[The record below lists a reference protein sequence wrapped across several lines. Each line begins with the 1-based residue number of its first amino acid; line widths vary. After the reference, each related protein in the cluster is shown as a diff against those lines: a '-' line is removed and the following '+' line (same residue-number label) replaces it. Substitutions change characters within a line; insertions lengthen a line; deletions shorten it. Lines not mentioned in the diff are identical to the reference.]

1 MKTNCWLILGTMLAT
16 SVIAQDNTNSTA
28 LPEIPAPATTPAA
41 EAQSATPVAATPATP
56 APTPEKPKPVK
67 KRAVKKLKEP
77 TVTLVP
83 GLAEIAAPQVN
94 VRGQAGL
101 KGEAIAHLKQGE
113 SVNVI
118 EQINLAKHAPNEP
131 AQWAKISYPS
141 NASVWVSSKYIDADT
156 KTVKSKKLNL
166 RAGPGENYSVI
177 GTINQGTPIQEVEVK
192 SGWMKIEPPADSYAF
207 VAAMFLK
214 QEAPVPTPTPTP
226 VPTPTE
232 IEPTQPPTMAETL
245 PPTVPEPAYNPNLP
259 RVVSHEGVVR
269 HVGSPIAPAS
279 YELYAPDTDQ
289 NIDFLYTTSTNLDLS
304 RYVGMRIIATGEEG
318 LSPRFS
324 DTPVLTIESI
334 TVLDTNAVPRR
345 SYLSPRQQGMVH

>member
-1 MKTNCWLILGTMLAT
+1 MKRNCWLILGAMLAT
-16 SVIAQDNTNSTA
+16 SVIAQNNNSSSNA
-28 LPEIPAPATTPAA
+28 LPEIPPPATTPAA
-41 EAQSATPVAATPATP
+41 ESQPATPAATTPAAP
-56 APTPEKPKPVK
+56 APTPEKPKPAKKRVVK
-67 KRAVKKLKEP
+67 KINEP

-83 GLAEIAAPQVN
+83 GPAEVAAPQVN

-101 KGEAIAHLKQGE
+101 KGEAITHLKQGDA
-113 SVNVI
+113 VNVI
-118 EQINLAKHAPNEP
+118 EQINLSKHAPNEP

-141 NASVWVSSKYIDADT
+141 NASVWVSSKYIDADS

-177 GTINQGTPIQEVEVK
+177 GTIAQGTPVQEIEVK
-192 SGWMKIEPPADSYAF
+192 NGWMKIQPPADSYAF

-214 QEAPVPTPTPTP
+214 QEAPAPTPTP

-245 PPTVPEPAYNPNLP
+245 PPTVPEPTYNPNVP

-289 NIDFLYTTSTNLDLS
+289 NIDFLYTTSTNLDLGK
-304 RYVGMRIIATGEEG
+304 YVGMRIIATGEEG

-334 TVLDTNAVPRR
+334 TVLDANAVPRR
-345 SYLSPRQQGMVH
+345 SYLSPRQQGLQH